1 MDNGQAILLR
11 AGGKDQLLADFT
23 ALCEVTTM
31 DGQPKYALRPTLEN
45 LARFLTAQSGGPN
58 KDMAVFELCHLVC
71 ALGHLLGPD
80 CLNTFFLMP
89 ERASVNSYRVQLCD
103 AQAQGIEVGE
113 QAVSICYGDH
123 RFDIRFGRM
132 AFLGALYEFLCSM
145 DGFGYFTK
153 IQDCFTTMLTQ
164 PVGEAPI
171 RTCSNAI
178 AAELRKYRLAYLS
191 SAQAEGRFQQV
202 YRFLQD
208 ENNRDGPLILQ
219 DDNVLDFWCLHSQ
232 GKDYRGYRTVFDLF
246 CDFAKAFEDSKQAEA
261 AHRAAPLGLD
271 REAGEVDPADVE
283 TPDMVDAHWTSPFD
297 ILDETEGEEVRFF
310 KKKSERDPI
319 ENLMTYGPD
328 ALRLPLAFLRYE
340 IFGQVQSGITNDL
353 QVGRGVASVQKR
365 MNCDA
370 VMTYEER
377 LRECHKILDHIKK
390 LQASSLHVLGQD
402 QDELVVLPNAVRQ
415 QAEQAFAKMKRKGFD
430 KDAYEKRNL
439 FERAAHA
446 LVAMEAQLVRYM
458 RALEAKQV
466 NTQFEGDRER
476 FRQQFHTLYQEVL
489 T

>member
-1 MDNGQAILLR
+1 MDNGQTILLR
-11 AGGKDQLLADFT
+11 AGGKDQLLADFS

-80 CLNTFFLMP
+80 RLNTFFLLP
-89 ERASVNSYRVQLCD
+89 ERASVNSYRAQLSDVQT
-103 AQAQGIEVGE
+103 QGIEVGE
-113 QAVSICYGDH
+113 QAVSVCYGDH

-153 IQDCFTTMLTQ
+153 IQDCFSEMLTQ

-171 RTCSNAI
+171 RTCSNTI

-191 SAQAEGRFQQV
+191 SAQADGRFQQV

-208 ENNRDGPLILQ
+208 ENDGDGPLILQ

-261 AHRAAPLGLD
+261 AHHAAPLGLD
-271 REAGEVDPADVE
+271 REAGEIDLSDVEAHDVADVQ
-283 TPDMVDAHWTSPFD
+283 WSSPFD
-297 ILDETEGEEVRFF
+297 ILDETEGEEIRFF
-310 KKKSERDPI
+310 KKKSERGPI

-353 QVGRGVASVQKR
+353 QVGRGAASVQKR
-365 MNCDA
+365 VNCDE

-377 LRECHKILDHIKK
+377 LSECHKILDHIKK
-390 LQASSLHVLGQD
+390 LQASSLHVLGQE
-402 QDELVVLPNAVRQ
+402 QDELVVLPSAVRQ
-415 QAEQAFAKMKRKGFD
+415 QAEQAFGKMKRKGFD
-430 KDAYEKRNL
+430 KDAFEKRDL
-439 FERAAHA
+439 FERAVHA

-458 RALEAKQV
+458 HALEAKRV
-466 NTQFEGDRER
+466 EKRFEEDRER
-476 FRQQFHTLYQEVL
+476 FRQQFHILYQEVL